1 MNVLGINQFPGMLAW
16 THDSA
21 AALVKDGELIASAE
35 EERFNR
41 LRHSRGY
48 PHQAVAYC
56 LAEGNLKK
64 EDIDIIALSYDP
76 YQSLLNFPRS
86 LSLQGLVH
94 NILNLGFFWFYK
106 KSAKK
111 EFPRAKIIC

>member
-16 THDSA
+16 THDSS
-21 AALVKDGELIASAE
+21 AALVKDGHLVAAAE

-56 LAEGNLKK
+56 LTEGNLKK

-76 YQSLLNFPRS
+76 YQSILNFPWN
-86 LSLQGLVH
+86 LSLRGLAQ
-94 NILNLGFFWFYK
+94 NPWFFLLH
-106 KSAKK
+106 AHQD
-111 EFPRAKIIC
+111 